1 MLVERQISQMK
12 AIIIFMFILNKIE
25 TKYLLLHTV
34 ITKTTEVAKSPEP
47 KICVT
52 VL

>member
-12 AIIIFMFILNKIE
+12 AIIIFMFLLTNIE

-34 ITKTTEVAKSPEP
+34 ITKTTQQAH
-47 KICVT
+47 
-52 VL
+52 